1 MNVQTL
7 NRFVYRF
14 FNYDHIIKE
23 RRMKTENKIIIRL
36 VAIHAVLLLG
46 VIVLLAIRGSRKD
59 EIHCISRQEWLQQ
72 WVRPTMGTE
81 LRGHSIQLIQ
91 EYCLYDIAK
100 YPSTRAVAQVLFNI
114 VMTISF
120 GAYLK
125 YY

>member
-1 MNVQTL
+1 
-7 NRFVYRF
+7 
-14 FNYDHIIKE
+14 
-23 RRMKTENKIIIRL
+23 MKTENKIIIRL